1 MANSNGRVKDY
12 ETVHHLVSRI
22 AHRVYFLKE
31 EERSDFLEMV
41 RRSAEFT
48 GIRLLGWCVMG
59 NHFHLF
65 VYLPEPETLDECE
78 VLRRYG
84 VLKGTQAAEAMESA
98 FAGWRKDGEFGET
111 RVAEWLDRQRSRMYD
126 IGSFMKIAKQWFTME
141 YNRRNAH
148 KGTLWESAYFD
159 RVVKCRTED
168 MSKCLAYIHL
178 NPIRAAASDRFDGYA
193 WSSYSAFRK
202 GEPIATAG
210 MRFVYGE
217 AESDGEI
224 AALHEAL
231 MGSLLEEEKKR
242 RAEEIARRRADGY
255 EMPLDP
261 LTTEAMVAQRA
272 AHAAEVRK
280 SLAELHEAIGA
291 ERRRTARR
299 ELREKEV
306 VALLRASPEM
316 DVPILAER
324 LGVGIG
330 MAYRVLAGMRKK
342 GMVERDR
349 RRGVWKVG
357 NEAEYGIQTV
367 EKRSDLNSTV

>member
-12 ETVHHLVSRI
+12 GTVHHLVSRI
-22 AHRVYFLKE
+22 AHRVYFLKD

-41 RRSAEFT
+41 RRSAEFV
-48 GIRLLGWCVMG
+48 GVRLLGWCVMG
-59 NHFHLF
+59 NHFHLL
-65 VYLPEPETLDECE
+65 VYLPEPETIDECE

-84 VLKGTQAAEAMESA
+84 VLKGVQAAEGMKSS
-98 FAGWRKDGEFGET
+98 FAAWRKDGEVGER
-111 RVAEWLDRQRSRMYD
+111 RVAEWLDKQRSRMYD
-126 IGSFMKIAKQWFTME
+126 VGSFMKIAKQWFTVE

-159 RVVKCRTED
+159 RVVKRRTED

-202 GEPIATAG
+202 GEPISTAG

-224 AALHEAL
+224 AARHEEL
-231 MGSLLEEEKKR
+231 MGRLLEEEKER
-242 RAEEIARRRADGY
+242 RAEEIARRRASGY

-261 LTTEAMVAQRA
+261 LTTEALVAQRA

-280 SLAELHEAIGA
+280 SLLELREARSV
-291 ERRRTARR
+291 EQRRTARR

-316 DVPILAER
+316 DMPILAER
-324 LGVGIG
+324 LGVGVR
-330 MAYRVLAGMRKK
+330 MAYNVVCGLKERGVLS
-342 GMVERDR
+342 RDR
-349 RRGVWKVG
+349 RTGSWNIAK
-357 NEAEYGIQTV
+357 
-367 EKRSDLNSTV
+367 